1 MARTNTALIALTD
14 DFTGA
19 EVTVPADTPQYV
31 VSFGPEG
38 NKSETETVTVD
49 LAPETVTAIR
59 AFMAGDVSFMR
70 DLVKGGQMV
79 SLAKEARAWAKA
91 AKNDDGSARFPDLG
105 DQGKLSADVM
115 DAYKAFREAELAKAR
130 TIPAD
135 DSPGGKA
142 TK

>member
-1 MARTNTALIALTD
+1 MARTETALISLTD

-19 EVTVPADTPQYV
+19 EVTVPATTPQYV
-31 VSFGPEG
+31 VSFGAEG
-38 NKSETETVTVD
+38 EDAETVTVD

-70 DLVKGGQMV
+70 ELVKGGAMV
-79 SLAKEARAWAKA
+79 SLSKEARAWAKN

-105 DQGKLSADVM
+105 DQGKLSAEVM
-115 DAYKAFREAELAKAR
+115 DAYKAFREAELTAAR

-135 DSPGGKA
+135 NSPQGKA

>member
-1 MARTNTALIALTD
+1 MARTSTALIALTD

-31 VSFGPEG
+31 VSFGPENG
-38 NKSETETVTVD
+38 DSVTVTVD
-49 LAPETVTAIR
+49 LAPETVTAIN
-59 AFMAGDVSFMR
+59 AFIAGDLSFMR
-70 DLVKGGQMV
+70 ELVKGGTMV
-79 SLAKEARAWAKA
+79 SLAKEARAWAKS
-91 AKNDDGSARFPDLG
+91 AKNGDGSARFPDLG

-115 DAYKAFREAELAKAR
+115 AAYKEFREAELAKAR

-135 DSPGGKA
+135 NSPQGKA

>member
-1 MARTNTALIALTD
+1 MARTSTALIALTD

-31 VSFGPEG
+31 VSFGPENG
-38 NKSETETVTVD
+38 DSVTVTVD
-49 LAPETVTAIR
+49 LAPETVTAIN
-59 AFMAGDVSFMR
+59 AFIQGDLSFMR
-70 DLVKGGQMV
+70 ELVKGGTMV

-115 DAYKAFREAELAKAR
+115 TAYKEFREAELAKAR

-135 DSPGGKA
+135 ASPGGKA